1 VIDLRNLSIS
11 VPGRTLLHAVDA
23 RLEAGELTAI
33 LGANG
38 VGKTTLLRV
47 IGGLRAPLAGAVR
60 IDGED
65 VWTIRPHERA
75 RLVSFVTGDEA
86 MLETLL
92 VRDIVAAGRFPH
104 HAWWHWNADASDER
118 AIESAL
124 QAVQMSE
131 YAQRLFSTLSSG
143 ERQRIWIA
151 MGLAQETPVLLLD
164 EPTSHLDI
172 RVAHEILALLREVG
186 KSGRT
191 VVCALHDLNE
201 AAAYADR
208 VMLLG
213 CARVLALDTADRVL
227 REEYVRQ
234 AYGIGITRVQTP
246 DGMRV
251 FPTGAH

>member
-1 VIDLRNLSIS
+1 VIELRELSVS
-11 VPGRTLLHAVDA
+11 VPGRTLLRGVNA
-23 RLEAGELTAI
+23 RFRAGEVTTV

-47 IGGLRAPLAGAVR
+47 IGGLRAPFEGIVR

-65 VWTIRPHERA
+65 VWTIRSHERA
-75 RLVSFVTGDEA
+75 RLVSFVTGDDA
-86 MLETLL
+86 MIETLR
-92 VRDIVAAGRFPH
+92 VRDVVAAGRFPH
-104 HAWWHWNADASDER
+104 HSWWHWNADADDER

-124 QAVQMSE
+124 AAVQMSE

-164 EPTSHLDI
+164 EPTSHLDV
-172 RVAHEILALLREVG
+172 RVAHEILRLLRDVAKG
-186 KSGRT
+186 GRT

-213 CARVLALDTADRVL
+213 CNRMLALDSPDRVL
-227 REEYVRQ
+227 RDEYARQ
-234 AYGIGITRVQTP
+234 AYGIGIARVNTP
-246 DGMRV
+246 HGTRV
-251 FPTGAH
+251 FPTSS